1 MITSGRYTDSAP
13 VSVFTIV
20 ASTNADWPS
29 FASSQAPPAGSVA
42 VSWYGVARPLALNGF
57 GGTISEQSGFGSA
70 AGGAALDGGAA
81 LEDATLDGAVLD
93 GAVLDDVGAAP
104 TDELVAADSGV
115 VAAGAG
121 VLVTIAKLVA
131 MAATATIGA
140 RMVGRKK
147 AEKCR
152 RGFLGKPRWC
162 CWRNRVLLSSSRK
175 TRSRWVDIRG
185 ISALSPLDH
194 GGS

>member
-1 MITSGRYTDSAP
+1 
-13 VSVFTIV
+13 
-20 ASTNADWPS
+20 
-29 FASSQAPPAGSVA
+29 
-42 VSWYGVARPLALNGF
+42 LALNGF
-57 GGTISEQSGFGSA
+57 GGTTSEQSGFGPA
-70 AGGAALDGGAA
+70 AGGAALDVGAA

-93 GAVLDDVGAAP
+93 GVGAAP
-104 TDELVAADSGV
+104 TDELVAAASGA

-162 CWRNRVLLSSSRK
+162 CWRNRVLLSGSRK